1 MNKKKLITLL
11 LVIVIVVSGLLLLK
25 KRKAD
30 LALAAPAMIL
40 PAVVATETLQP
51 GPVLLT
57 LPAMGVV
64 ASDVSAVLS
73 TKVSG
78 QVTDIYKQE
87 GASIKKG
94 DVLAR
99 IDVKDLEAKKN
110 GLSLQRQGMAFQIE
124 SKKAEAISLE
134 TSLKSAADSHQRTKE
149 LLDIKGASV
158 EQYSQE
164 EAELARIRSNLTG
177 ARNSIET
184 LQKSMET
191 IGASMHEI
199 DSLMD
204 YATLASPI
212 DGTVSQI
219 LVRPGDLATPGKPLV
234 RISSKTGLYLNL
246 SLPDTFRANEVMV
259 KDQVFPL
266 TSRDQAGETGLVQYV
281 APLPQNMGLV
291 ERQFVNVRVIVYKA
305 DSVLLPVDAL
315 LTMNGDASV
324 FVLEPDGKT
333 ARRMTVHIIH
343 RGIEGVAVSENLGGQ
358 TVIVAKPDILLRV
371 SAGVPIVQIK
381 G

>member
-1 MNKKKLITLL
+1 MNKKKFITLL

-30 LALAAPAMIL
+30 LALAAPAMVL

-57 LPAMGVV
+57 LPAMGMV

-87 GASIKKG
+87 GSSIKKG

-110 GLSLQRQGMAFQIE
+110 GLSLQRQGIAFQIE

-134 TSLKSAADSHQRTKE
+134 TSLKSAEDSHQRTKE

-164 EAELARIRSNLTG
+164 EAELAKIRSNLTG

-184 LQKSMET
+184 LQKNMET

-246 SLPDTFRANEVMV
+246 SLPDTLRANEVMV

-266 TSRDQAGETGLVQYV
+266 TSRS
-281 APLPQNMGLV
+281 
-291 ERQFVNVRVIVYKA
+291 RRVKPGWC
-305 DSVLLPVDAL
+305 S
-315 LTMNGDASV
+315 TWRRCRKTWGWSRGSSSMSASSY
-324 FVLEPDGKT
+324 T
-333 ARRMTVHIIH
+333 R
-343 RGIEGVAVSENLGGQ
+343 
-358 TVIVAKPDILLRV
+358 
-371 SAGVPIVQIK
+371 PIVCFCRWMPC
-381 G
+381 